1 MGPLFGT
8 GCSMAFSA
16 LVVITTL
23 VAKTEMG
30 WALGEYAGSVL
41 PSQA

>member
-1 MGPLFGT
+1 
-8 GCSMAFSA
+8 MAFSA

-30 WALGEYAGSVL
+30 WALGERIRCLFRASLLVID
-41 PSQA
+41 